1 MYICYSL
8 LFCMNKAKTIGMI
21 TAIVAIA
28 AFAAMAI
35 APTPIAHAQALVPT
49 PQPQQGNT
57 NGNVCTAGDDNEFCA
72 FNANQDNEDSFHNIE
87 F

>member
-1 MYICYSL
+1 MLMYICYSL

-35 APTPIAHAQALVPT
+35 APTPIAHAQQVPQPAPT
-49 PQPQQGNT
+49 PNTNTQTCAGCQGSNNNVQQGGGAFSG
-57 NGNVCTAGDDNEFCA
+57 NGG
-72 FNANQDNEDSFHNIE
+72 
-87 F
+87 